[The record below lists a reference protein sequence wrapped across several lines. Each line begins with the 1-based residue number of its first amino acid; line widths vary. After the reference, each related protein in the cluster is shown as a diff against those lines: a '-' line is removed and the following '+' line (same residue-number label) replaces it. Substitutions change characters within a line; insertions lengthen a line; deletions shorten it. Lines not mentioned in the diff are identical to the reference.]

1 MKIKIDQDGCIEC
14 GSCEALCP
22 QVFVIPDGEKA
33 HIVEQFTVS
42 GHSELG
48 EIGADLES
56 CARDAADS
64 CPVTVIELT

>member
-22 QVFVIPDGEKA
+22 QVFVIPEREKSRV
-33 HIVEQFTVS
+33 VEQYAIS
-42 GHSELG
+42 GHPELG
-48 EIGADLES
+48 EINSDLES

>member
-22 QVFVIPDGEKA
+22 QVYVIPQGEKSRV
-33 HIVEQFTVS
+33 VEKYATK
-42 GHSELG
+42 GHPETG
-48 EIGADLES
+48 EIGADMES

-64 CPVTVIELT
+64 CPVSVITLS